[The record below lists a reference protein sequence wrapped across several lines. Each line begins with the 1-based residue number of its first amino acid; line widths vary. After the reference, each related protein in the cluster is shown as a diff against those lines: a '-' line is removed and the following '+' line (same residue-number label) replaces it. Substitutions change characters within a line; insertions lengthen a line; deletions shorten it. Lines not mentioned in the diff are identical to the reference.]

1 MKCNLCDYENKENE
15 HYCVNCGKNLSSQIE
30 KTDFLFGI
38 SSFLKIIS
46 IFSLILVCPGVY
58 LFESISRLD
67 NFSSN
72 SNITLVFAIVSI
84 AILFFSIFIKE
95 IAKDM
100 CIKNIKK
107 EKEMKTIEQINIDNK
122 KVILR
127 VDYNVPIK
135 DGKVIDNNRIKQ
147 SLDTI
152 KYLKDHNAKIILLSH
167 LGKVKT
173 EEDKEKNT
181 LLPVKTELEHLLN
194 ETIEF
199 STELKG
205 SALEEK
211 INKLKPKEII
221 LLENTRHMDYPNKL
235 ESNCDKELS
244 SYWASLGEIYIL
256 DAFGSAHRAHASTYG
271 ISEYLPHAI
280 GFLIEKEIKELNN
293 IKDKE
298 KTIILGG
305 AKVSDKIGV
314 IKNLLPTSN
323 KILIGG
329 AMCGTFLKS
338 QNINVG
344 KTFVEEEKIEE
355 VKLLKTNK
363 IILPID
369 VITENGTKEI
379 EKITD
384 EESILDVGPKTIEKF
399 KQNLTGETLV
409 LMNGTLG
416 LYENPKYENGTKE
429 IFKYLETNKID
440 TIVCGGDTGN
450 ATKKYNFAPYYLS
463 TGGGASLE
471 YLEGKEL
478 PSLKI
483 MEKMENKNE

>member
-1 MKCNLCDYENKENE
+1 
-15 HYCVNCGKNLSSQIE
+15 
-30 KTDFLFGI
+30 
-38 SSFLKIIS
+38 
-46 IFSLILVCPGVY
+46 
-58 LFESISRLD
+58 
-67 NFSSN
+67 
-72 SNITLVFAIVSI
+72 
-84 AILFFSIFIKE
+84 
-95 IAKDM
+95 
-100 CIKNIKK
+100 
-107 EKEMKTIEQINIDNK
+107 MKTIEQMNIENK

-135 DGKVIDNNRIKQ
+135 DGKVVDNNRIKQ

-194 ETIEF
+194 ETIKF

-205 SALEEK
+205 SKLEEK
-211 INKLKPKEII
+211 INNLSPKEII
-221 LLENTRHMDYPNKL
+221 LLENTRHMDYPDKL

-244 SYWASLGEIYIL
+244 SYWASLGEIFIL

-271 ISEYLPHAI
+271 ISECLPHAI
-280 GFLIEKEIKELNN
+280 GFLIEREIKELEN
-293 IKDKE
+293 IKSKQ

-338 QNINVG
+338 KNINVG
-344 KTFVEEEKIEE
+344 KTFVEEEKIDE
-355 VKLLKTNK
+355 VKKLLEANK

-369 VITENGTKEI
+369 VITENGIKEI
-379 EKITD
+379 NYIND
-384 EESILDVGPKTIEKF
+384 DESILDIGPESIELF
-399 KQNLTGETLV
+399 EQNLTGETLV

-416 LYENPKYENGTKE
+416 LYEDSKYENGTKE
-429 IFKYLETNKID
+429 IFKFLEENKIE

-450 ATKKYNFAPYYLS
+450 ATKKYGFTPAYLS
-463 TGGGASLE
+463 TGGGATLE

-478 PSLKI
+478 PALKI
-483 MEKMENKNE
+483 MED